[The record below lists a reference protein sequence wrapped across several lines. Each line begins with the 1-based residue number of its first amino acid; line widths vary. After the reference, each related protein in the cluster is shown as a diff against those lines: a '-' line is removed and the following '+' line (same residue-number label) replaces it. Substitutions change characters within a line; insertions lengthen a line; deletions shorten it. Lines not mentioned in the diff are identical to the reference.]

1 MFSLSYLLSIKNL
14 DCYQQSRFKQ
24 FLSFVS
30 CSQASFSLAPSQPL
44 VSLAL
49 KVVLGINFSLKEVVL
64 GMKDEQ
70 WRGCLVPVASNLKE
84 MALALSP
91 IDLFDVSARGF
102 TSLQDGP

>member
-1 MFSLSYLLSIKNL
+1 
-14 DCYQQSRFKQ
+14 
-24 FLSFVS
+24 
-30 CSQASFSLAPSQPL
+30 
-44 VSLAL
+44 
-49 KVVLGINFSLKEVVL
+49 
-64 GMKDEQ
+64 MKDEQ